1 MTTSYLRLRRAT
13 AAIFLIAVLLAVL
26 AWHSAAASAS
36 GAATIRLQPGYNT
49 VTWNSAEPYPIS
61 DFDDTPIT
69 QIHRWDALEQDWL
82 SRFVGR
88 GGATLPELHLLPRV
102 QYLIVAEGKHE
113 LEVPDP
119 IAEIDPHAALHY
131 AAPPDDPLRF
141 EAYWPNEDSPLE
153 DLVVLR
159 GEDRRLSVKAEIAGG
174 VGEIE
179 VYWVLDGRLNHQGL
193 ASDDVDLTPG
203 GHDHG
208 RLYAVDDAAQV
219 VVVELPRIVRLP
231 SLESLDLPE
240 MQFGVAAY
248 VLGVASSWSPDDL
261 NDPEFCEIK
270 RNLCVYTRNLEA
282 GLAAIDLIADAG
294 FSIARVHNLWGLL
307 GFWRGVS
314 VDLLD
319 RVMERFEEHGIAV
332 MPLEY
337 FYPEWAAAKDLS
349 LGRGTATE
357 PERDGGRRRSY
368 GGPLADPRHYD
379 FYFELASHRYPDI
392 RYWQLINEPDLKNGF
407 QAPDPVSLSDHYR
420 AGALRAWYA
429 NPDAVVVGP
438 GMSQILLNGPFGGG
452 RSRNP
457 FELLEEMLHFG
468 IGDYVDVYDLHYYN
482 GCSYRIAGGASSKLQ
497 EMVDFLDAYRGIM
510 AKHGQGEKQLWLTE
524 IGVHSNVAPDPQE
537 EADCIVES
545 LSYLDQ
551 RPDVNAAFIHAFLQG
566 SDNYVLG
573 SAGLVFG
580 PFENGTFTLKPAYH
594 AVKEYIAN
602 RQPAGE

>member
-1 MTTSYLRLRRAT
+1 MSYPRLRRAT
-13 AAIFLIAVLLAVL
+13 AAALLIPVLLAVL
-26 AWHSAAASAS
+26 AWYSTAASAS
-36 GAATIRLQPGYNT
+36 EAATIRLQPGYNT
-49 VTWNSAEPYPIS
+49 VTWNGAEPYPIA

-69 QIHRWDALEQDWL
+69 QIHRWDAVGQGWL
-82 SRFVGR
+82 SHFVGR
-88 GGATLPELHLLPRV
+88 DGGRLPELHLLPRV
-102 QYLIVAEGKHE
+102 QYLLVAEATYD
-113 LEVPDP
+113 LTVPDP
-119 IAEIDPHAALHY
+119 IAEIDPHVGLRRDGRPA
-131 AAPPDDPLRF
+131 DPLRF

-174 VGEIE
+174 VGETRVWWAI
-179 VYWVLDGRLNHQGL
+179 DGLINHAGL
-193 ASDDVDLTPG
+193 ASDDVDLMPG
-203 GHDHG
+203 AHDHG
-208 RLYAVDDAAQV
+208 RLYAVDDADQV
-219 VVVELPRIVRLP
+219 VVVYLPRVVRLP
-231 SLESLDLPE
+231 SLESLNLPE

-248 VLGVASSWSPDDL
+248 VLTVASSWNPNDL
-261 NDPEFCEIK
+261 NDPEFCASK
-270 RNLCVYTRNLEA
+270 RSLCEYVGNLDA

-332 MPLEY
+332 MPLPY
-337 FYPEWAAAKDLS
+337 FYPDWASAKDLS

-357 PERDGGRRRSY
+357 PEKDGGRRRSY
-368 GGPLADPRHYD
+368 AGPLVDPRHYD
-379 FYFELASHRYPDI
+379 FYFELASRRYPDI

-407 QAPDPVSLSDHYR
+407 QAPDPVSVSDHYR
-420 AGALRAWYA
+420 AGALRAWYV
-429 NPDAVVVGP
+429 NPDAVMVGP

-457 FELLEEMLHFG
+457 FELLEEMLYFG
-468 IGDYVDVYDLHYYN
+468 IGDYVDVYDLHFYN

-497 EMVDFLDAYRGIM
+497 EMVDFLDTYRAIM
-510 AKHGQGEKQLWLTE
+510 AKYGQGEKQLWLTE
-524 IGVHSNVAPDPQE
+524 IGVHSNVVPDPQE
-537 EADCIVES
+537 EADCMVES

-551 RPDVNAAFIHAFLQG
+551 RADVNAAFIHAFLQG

-594 AVKEYIAN
+594 AVKEYIAS
-602 RQPAGE
+602 RRPRTTD